1 MTFGALAKPA
11 DKRRLRVCKTSRGV
25 AIYRRCRNGN
35 YFKRQFLWLKKFSG
49 TLNVRT
55 AFRAP
60 EKGRRTAHSY
70 KRTRTVPPFSATGRA
85 HLRRKAYALCP
96 SFGLDTFCL
105 VPTAW
110 KFRTD
115 WMKPSLAGNGRVH
128 GNKEKKEKYPGIAK
142 RNAVELCRVQAV

>member
-1 MTFGALAKPA
+1 M
-11 DKRRLRVCKTSRGV
+11 VE
-25 AIYRRCRNGN
+25 
-35 YFKRQFLWLKKFSG
+35 KFSG

-85 HLRRKAYALCP
+85 YLRRKAYALCP

-115 WMKPSLAGNGRVH
+115 WMKPSLAGNGAGTRQQR
-128 GNKEKKEKYPGIAK
+128 KKGEVPWDCKAKCRRTMPRSGGITVVRHFHRLSVYTPPVLQVDSSPPACIRRYK
-142 RNAVELCRVQAV
+142 CNPLHRCG